1 MHTPAT
7 PFVAVR
13 PGRAGT
19 LVVVALLLCA
29 TTSAAAQTRT
39 KSTEKKSLATLSKL
53 TGSGGKPS
61 LVDQLVGTPK
71 LSHLSRI
78 GQLLIPV
85 EGVRAERLR
94 DTYTEGRSGGRT
106 HHAID
111 IHAPRGTPVLAAA
124 PGKIIKLDQGKLG
137 GLSIYHLDD
146 NGETRYY
153 YAHLDRYAEG
163 LAPGQRVDQGQVIGY
178 VGDTGNAAPGDF
190 HLHFSVAL
198 LRDSRR
204 WWEGINVN
212 PFALLTGGR
221 SVRASE

>member
-1 MHTPAT
+1 MHTPIK
-7 PFVAVR
+7 
-13 PGRAGT
+13 
-19 LVVVALLLCA
+19 LLVALLLSGTFPLA
-29 TTSAAAQTRT
+29 STGAAAQTGGDGAPR
-39 KSTEKKSLATLSKL
+39 KNLATLSKL

-61 LVDQLVGTPK
+61 LVDGLLGTPK
-71 LSHLSRI
+71 LSHLSRL

-124 PGKIIKLDQGKLG
+124 DGKILKLDNGKLG
-137 GLSIYHLDD
+137 GLSIYHLGDD
-146 NGETRYY
+146 GETRYY
-153 YAHLDRYAEG
+153 YAHLDRYADG
-163 LAPGQRVDQGQVIGY
+163 LAPGQRVEQGQVIGY

-204 WWEGINVN
+204 WWEGTNVN
-212 PFALLTGGR
+212 PFALLAGAR
-221 SVRASE
+221 AVRATD